1 MQARIVR
8 RIEAGFDSK
17 RSEPAFSRHKWART
31 RAPIGLHSL
40 EFRLDPIPSPANIVP
55 QKGWGFTPGENEHS
69 TSPSLA
75 KSPKG
80 ASPATVR
87 LRNPR
92 AGKPLPVPQKELLP
106 KLRNTALGVLFAYW
120 LRLRGTS
127 G

>member
-8 RIEAGFDSK
+8 RIEARFDSK
-17 RSEPAFSRHKWART
+17 RSEAAFSRHKWART

-40 EFRLDPIPSPANIVP
+40 EFRLDPIPFPANIVP
-55 QKGWGFTPGENEHS
+55 QKGWVFIPGENEHS

-87 LRNPR
+87 LRNP
-92 AGKPLPVPQKELLP
+92 GPENLYPLLKRSYCPNCETP
-106 KLRNTALGVLFAYW
+106 R
-120 LRLRGTS
+120 
-127 G
+127 